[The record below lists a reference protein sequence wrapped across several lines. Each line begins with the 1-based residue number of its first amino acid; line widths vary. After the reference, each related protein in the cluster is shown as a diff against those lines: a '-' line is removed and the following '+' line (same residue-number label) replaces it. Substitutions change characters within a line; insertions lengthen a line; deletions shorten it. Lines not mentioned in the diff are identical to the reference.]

1 MQSPRIIKNS
11 SIAALWEESIS
22 LVLAEGE
29 WSNTE
34 RGLQAIEACNL
45 ILHVPV
51 VSMPIVVSDKYQ
63 FSSDFI
69 DHYEKSLQND
79 FTGIS
84 VSDRLFNYGDKG
96 INQLTQVLNRL
107 KEFRS
112 SRRAVATLWN
122 PIVDG
127 DVEHPPCNVA
137 HQFLIRGDTLHL
149 TSIFRSNDAWMA
161 ALPDMIANCNLLRR
175 IADELDVFSI
185 SYTHI
190 ATSYHIY
197 ESDFSI
203 ALSALH
209 E

>member
-1 MQSPRIIKNS
+1 VQAPRIINNS

-34 RGLQAIEACNL
+34 RGLQAIEKCNL
-45 ILHVPV
+45 ILHAPI
-51 VSMPIVVSDKYQ
+51 VSMPIAVSDKYQ
-63 FSSDFI
+63 FPSSFV

-84 VSDRLFNYGDKG
+84 TGNRLFNYGDKNV
-96 INQLTQVLNRL
+96 NQLTQVINRL
-107 KEFRS
+107 EEFKS
-112 SRRAVATLWN
+112 SRRAVVILWD
-122 PIVDG
+122 PTVDG
-127 DVEHPPCNVA
+127 DVEHPPCNVT
-137 HQFLIRGDTLHL
+137 HQFLIRDGTLHL
-149 TSIFRSNDAWMA
+149 TSLFRSNDAWMA
-161 ALPDMIANCNLLRR
+161 ALPDMIANCNLLR
-175 IADELDVFSI
+175 IVANKLEVLKI

-197 ESDFSI
+197 ESDFSNAQSI
-203 ALSALH
+203 FY